1 MGISV
6 FLAFFAEKIIPFIS
20 SESFL
25 VPINGANSV
34 DVMQIVA
41 WICLFYFISSLANYI
56 LIAKNEQK
64 KIIYVNL
71 FIALVNIVGNLVI
84 IPFYSFIGSAVVT
97 LASQVLLVMISLFLV
112 RDTLY
117 FGKILSKSALLLCA
131 GIFSGC
137 IAFMAMNF
145 FSIESLFF
153 SLALTGSIFGILYLA
168 FWWLIRKI
176 P

>member
-6 FLAFFAEKIIPFIS
+6 FLAFFAEKIIPLIS

-41 WICLFYFISSLANYI
+41 WVFLFYFISSLANYI

-71 FIALVNIVGNLVI
+71 FIALINIIGNLVV

-97 LASQVLLVMISLFLV
+97 LASQILLVMISLFLV
-112 RDTLY
+112 RDTLH
-117 FGKILSKSALLLCA
+117 FKKMLAKSVLLLVA
-131 GIFSGC
+131 GLFSGC
-137 IAFMAMNF
+137 LAFMAMNF
-145 FSIESLFF
+145 VATKSLFF
-153 SLALTGSIFGILYLA
+153 SLAISGSIFGIVYLGL
-168 FWWLIRKI
+168 WWLIRKI
-176 P
+176 S